1 MNTTIY
7 DCKSVLALRKI
18 LINDF
23 YCDCV
28 IRKWGKNDVQLIYM
42 DSGNLV
48 VLIKTDDFY
57 EHVEGDVEEIYCK
70 SNYHERKRKRQLQ
83 AGKNKKLIGLIKHQE
98 VGKIDTKLAALS
110 TKAHAYIVQ
119 KCDHKIKNSEFK
131 KVIGVKSQHL
141 KC

>member
-1 MNTTIY
+1 MKKQETNLLLHQVFLTVLTSIRFSSNIRNVKKVITSMNTTIY
-7 DCKSVLALRKI
+7 DWKSVLALRKI

-83 AGKNKKLIGLIKHQE
+83 AGKNKKLIGLIKH
-98 VGKIDTKLAALS
+98 
-110 TKAHAYIVQ
+110 
-119 KCDHKIKNSEFK
+119 
-131 KVIGVKSQHL
+131 
-141 KC
+141 